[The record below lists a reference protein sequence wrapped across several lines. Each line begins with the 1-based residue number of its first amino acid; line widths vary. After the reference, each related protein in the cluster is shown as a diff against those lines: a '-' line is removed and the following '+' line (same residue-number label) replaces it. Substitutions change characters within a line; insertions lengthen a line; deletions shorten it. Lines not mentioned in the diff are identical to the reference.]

1 MSCGDAV
8 PRLPF
13 VPPEQMTCI
22 QRVVLRRA
30 VAKLVLIGER
40 VGVTSE
46 QMIFLLESG
55 FTVRELLD
63 YVAARERDQ
72 A

>member
-1 MSCGDAV
+1 
-8 PRLPF
+8 
-13 VPPEQMTCI
+13 
-22 QRVVLRRA
+22 VLRRA